1 MGKSLYIFINFYAF
15 KQQELK
21 FWKIIYIIQPYL
33 ETTSSK
39 QVEYTKAF
47 EITII
52 KELGKMTPLR
62 REKVCHSC

>member
-1 MGKSLYIFINFYAF
+1 MKV
-15 KQQELK
+15 QEK
-21 FWKIIYIIQPYL
+21 IYILLRWYASFFLFLLEERRKKHYAKNSPYL

-52 KELGKMTPLR
+52 KELAN
-62 REKVCHSC
+62 